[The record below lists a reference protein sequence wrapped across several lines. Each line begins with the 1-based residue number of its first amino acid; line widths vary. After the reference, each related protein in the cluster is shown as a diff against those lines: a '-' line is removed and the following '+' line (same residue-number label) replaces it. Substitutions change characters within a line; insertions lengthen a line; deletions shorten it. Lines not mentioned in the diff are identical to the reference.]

1 MARTTKIKV
10 ADTVL
15 DERFYPRASVNDRVI
30 ADMVRLAEGGS
41 IFPPIVVARTVAGEP
56 VKPIIVDGAHR
67 VGMHKA
73 LGEELISAE
82 QRDYESWAAL
92 FKDAIAL
99 NSVHGLKMTN
109 LDRLHSAVRAEE
121 LGIPERDLAM
131 VLKVPL
137 EYLQALKPRHAIAGE
152 KGSARKIPL
161 RASTRHLSGMTVTED
176 QADALE
182 SAPGSSYLLVL
193 RQLRDGL
200 RYGLL
205 PPQDRHPTLWKELAE
220 LRSEL
225 DEVLC
230 WDEVRPGAV
239 RSG

>member
-1 MARTTKIKV
+1 MAKTTKIKV
-10 ADTVL
+10 ADVVL
-15 DERFYPRASVNDRVI
+15 DERVYPRASVNDRVV
-30 ADMVRLAEGGS
+30 ADMVRAAEGGS
-41 IFPPIVVARTVAGEP
+41 VFPPVVIARTVAG
-56 VKPIIVDGAHR
+56 KPSNAIVDGAHR
-67 VGMHKA
+67 VELHKV
-73 LGEELISAE
+73 LGEEMISAE
-82 QRDYESWAAL
+82 LRDYETEADL
-92 FKDAIAL
+92 FKDAISL
-99 NSVHGLKMTN
+99 NAVHGLRMTN
-109 LDRLHSAVRAEE
+109 LDRLHSAGRAEV
-121 LGIPERDLAM
+121 LGLSERDLALA
-131 VLKVPL
+131 LKVSV
-137 EYLQALKPRHAIAGE
+137 EYLQALKPRHAIMGE

-182 SAPGSSYLLVL
+182 SAPGTSYLLLL